1 MEIRHA
7 ELGELQVLM
16 RKELE
21 KIYPEREAASI
32 VSALFSAY
40 MGMTRA
46 ELVMKKNHKLS
57 ESQIFY
63 FQRAL
68 KRLMAHEP
76 LQYISEKTYF
86 LGREF
91 RLSPAV
97 LIPRPETEE
106 LVQWIIDDLGHTKK
120 KLSILD
126 IGTGSGCIA
135 VSLERELAGPDVFAI
150 DNSEKAL
157 NIAVSNAEL
166 NGSNVQFS
174 LVDILVPEDR
184 RPLPEF
190 DVIVSNPPYVTPADR
205 KKMKPNVTAFEPHE
219 ALFVSDRDPLLFYR
233 EILNF
238 SIDHLAPGGQI
249 YFECNEK
256 FTREVASM
264 MRKNGFT
271 GIEIKS
277 DMQQKER
284 MVKGNRL

>member
-7 ELGELQVLM
+7 ELGELQALM
-16 RKELE
+16 RNELE
-21 KIYPEREAASI
+21 KIYPVREAASI
-32 VSALFSAY
+32 INTLFSSY
-40 MGMTRA
+40 LGMSRA
-46 ELVMKKNHKLS
+46 ELVINKTHKLS

-76 LQYISEKTYF
+76 LQYVCGKAFF

-91 RLSPAV
+91 RLGRAV

-106 LVQWIIDDLGHTKK
+106 LVQWIIGDLSQTKK
-120 KLSILD
+120 NMSILD

-135 VSLERELAGPDVFAI
+135 VSLERKLAGSEVFAI
-150 DNSEKAL
+150 DNSEQAL
-157 NIAVSNAEL
+157 HIAGSNAEL

-174 LVDILVPEDR
+174 LVDILMPAAR
-184 RPLPEF
+184 RSLPVF
-190 DVIVSNPPYVTPADR
+190 DVIVSNPPYVTPGDR

-219 ALFVSDRDPLLFYR
+219 ALFVSDQDPLLFYR
-233 EILNF
+233 EILEF
-238 SIDHLAPGGQI
+238 STDHLARGGKI

-256 FTREVASM
+256 YTREVASM

-271 GIEIKS
+271 AVEIKT

>member
-1 MEIRHA
+1 MEIRYA
-7 ELGELQVLM
+7 ELGELQALM
-16 RKELE
+16 RRELE
-21 KIYPEREAASI
+21 KIYPAREAASI

-40 MGMTRA
+40 MGMSRA

-76 LQYISEKTYF
+76 LQYISERTYF
-86 LGREF
+86 LGRKF
-91 RLSPAV
+91 RLNPAV

-106 LVQWIIDDLGHTKK
+106 LVQWIIGDLSQTTTK
-120 KLSILD
+120 LRILD

-135 VSLERELAGPDVFAI
+135 VSLERELACSGVFAI
-150 DNSEKAL
+150 DNSEKVL
-157 NIAVSNAEL
+157 YIARNNAEL

-174 LVDILVPEDR
+174 LVDILVPEAR
-184 RPLPEF
+184 RSLPVF
-190 DVIVSNPPYVTPADR
+190 DVIVSNPPYVTPDDR

-219 ALFVSDRDPLLFYR
+219 ALFVSDHDPLLFYR
-233 EILNF
+233 EIIEF
-238 SIDHLAPGGQI
+238 STDHLAPGGQI

-256 FTREVASM
+256 FTREIAAM
-264 MRKNGFT
+264 MRKNGFR
-271 GIEIKS
+271 GIEIKI

-284 MVKGNRL
+284 MVKGYRL